1 MTFYSLLADVVD
13 HFSFSLAN
21 GQNANTCFYFPRELS
36 ELTTTMMMRGWG
48 AFFRYLFFF
57 AYLLKLWEKEKD
69 AIILKL

>member
-1 MTFYSLLADVVD
+1 MTM
-13 HFSFSLAN
+13 
-21 GQNANTCFYFPRELS
+21 
-36 ELTTTMMMRGWG
+36 MMMRGWG

>member
-36 ELTTTMMMRGWG
+36 ELTMMMMRGWG